1 MNRCTSPLL
10 ALLHKARPTLH
21 AAALVTLTVA
31 TVSYVSPVV
40 AQVPGSLGGVRTFPE
55 QARRGTLSV
64 LSTVEAQIDGTP
76 VRMAPGM
83 RLMSPQ
89 NSLIMLHMVIG
100 KQYAVNY
107 TIEKSTGMLHTAWIL
122 NKEELALP
130 REGSGVKRNF
140 RFESDADP
148 R

>member
-1 MNRCTSPLL
+1 MNRCFSLT
-10 ALLHKARPTLH
+10 ARFRQFIRM
-21 AAALVTLTVA
+21 AALAGLTACAALQPLTA
-31 TVSYVSPVV
+31 T

-55 QARRGTLSV
+55 QARRGTLAI
-64 LSTVEAQIDGTP
+64 LSTVEAEIDGKP

-83 RLMSPQ
+83 RLLSPQ

-122 NKEELALP
+122 NSDELARA
-130 REGSGVKRNF
+130 REGSAPIRNF
-140 RFESDADP
+140 RFESDAEP